1 MSRHRTPQFRIL
13 ASGGM
18 WLLGSVLGSA
28 LSLAAQQPA
37 VASTQSSPDSPPP
50 QQQAT
55 PSSSKGPTATFIGY
69 ATNPSIFFPDIA
81 TSPGPLTTGGKFK
94 LFVNQS
100 ISPPY
105 VFAAAFSAAF
115 NQARNVPK
123 GYGQGWD
130 AYSSRFGGNMARA
143 SSSSFFG
150 TFLFASLLHEDP
162 RFFPESKPSFWR
174 SLKYSTQRIVIT
186 RNDSG
191 KDVFNTS
198 GLLGPLASE
207 GLANVYLPSSEQTV
221 GKTLTRFAADVAWR
235 VGGNMFKDY
244 WPTFFRNMGLNR
256 LKVIPDPGNP
266 RGSSKL
272 SKSQRFSLRPA
283 PKDR

>member
-1 MSRHRTPQFRIL
+1 MSRRRTPQFSIV
-13 ASGGM
+13 ASWGM
-18 WLLGSVLGSA
+18 WLLSLVLGGA

-37 VASTQSSPDSPPP
+37 APSTQTSPDSSPTR
-50 QQQAT
+50 QQKT
-55 PSSSKGPTATFIGY
+55 PGTDEGPAARFVGY
-69 ATNPSIFFPDIA
+69 ATNPSTFFPDIA
-81 TSPGPLTTGGKFK
+81 TSPGPLTTTGKFK

-105 VFAAAFSAAF
+105 ILESAFSAAF
-115 NQARNVPK
+115 DQARNVPK
-123 GYGQGWD
+123 DYGQGW
-130 AYSSRFGGNMARA
+130 AGYGSRFGADMARS

-150 TFLFASLLHEDP
+150 TFLFASLLHQDP

-174 SLKYSTQRIVIT
+174 SLKYSTQRVVIT

-191 KDVFNTS
+191 RDVFNTS

-221 GKTLTRFAADVAWR
+221 GKTLTRFATDLAWR
-235 VGGNMFKDY
+235 VGGNMFKNY

-256 LKVIPDPGNP
+256 LKVIPDPV
-266 RGSSKL
+266 RQK
-272 SKSQRFSLRPA
+272 PA
-283 PKDR
+283 Q

>member
-1 MSRHRTPQFRIL
+1 MSRRRTPQLSIF
-13 ASGGM
+13 ASWGM
-18 WLLGSVLGSA
+18 WVSSSVLGFA

-37 VASTQSSPDSPPP
+37 APGTQTSPDSSPTR
-50 QQQAT
+50 QQNT
-55 PSSSKGPTATFIGY
+55 PSSDESSAARFIGY
-69 ATNPSIFFPDIA
+69 ATNPSTFFPDIA
-81 TSPGPLTTGGKFK
+81 TSPGPLTTTGKFK

-105 VFAAAFSAAF
+105 ILESAFSAAF
-115 NQARNVPK
+115 DQARNVPK
-123 GYGQGWD
+123 DYGQGWA
-130 AYSSRFGGNMARA
+130 AYGSRFGANMARS

-150 TFLFASLLHEDP
+150 TFLLASLLHQDP

-174 SLKYSTQRIVIT
+174 SLKYSTQRVVIT

-191 KDVFNTS
+191 RDVFNTS

-221 GKTLTRFAADVAWR
+221 GKTLTRFAADLAWR
-235 VGGNMFKDY
+235 GGGNMFKDY

-256 LKVIPDPGNP
+256 LKVIPDPGK
-266 RGSSKL
+266 SSGHEQAK
-272 SKSQRFSLRPA
+272 PT
-283 PKDR
+283 DH

>member
-1 MSRHRTPQFRIL
+1 MSRRRTPQFSTF
-13 ASGGM
+13 ASWGM
-18 WLLGSVLGSA
+18 WLLSSVLGFA

-37 VASTQSSPDSPPP
+37 APSTQTSPDSSATR
-50 QQQAT
+50 QQNS
-55 PSSSKGPTATFIGY
+55 PSTDEGPTARFIGY
-69 ATNPSIFFPDIA
+69 ATNPSTFFPDIA
-81 TSPGPLTTGGKFK
+81 TSPGPLTTTGKFK

-105 VFAAAFSAAF
+105 ILESAFSAAF
-115 NQARNVPK
+115 EQARNVPK
-123 GYGQGWD
+123 DYGQGWA
-130 AYSSRFGGNMARA
+130 AYGSRFGADMARS

-150 TFLFASLLHEDP
+150 TFLLASLLHQDP

-174 SLKYSTQRIVIT
+174 SLKYSTQRVVIT

-191 KDVFNTS
+191 RDVFNTS

-221 GKTLTRFAADVAWR
+221 GKTLTRFAADLAWR

-256 LKVIPDPGNP
+256 LRVIPDPAK
-266 RGSSKL
+266 SSGL
-272 SKSQRFSLRPA
+272 EQARPT
-283 PKDR
+283 DH

>member
-1 MSRHRTPQFRIL
+1 MSRHRTPEFPTF
-13 ASGGM
+13 AYWGM

-28 LSLAAQQPA
+28 LSLAAQQPV
-37 VASTQSSPDSPPP
+37 VASTQSSPDSSPPR
-50 QQQAT
+50 QQ
-55 PSSSKGPTATFIGY
+55 TAPGSNEGRTARFIGY

-105 VFAAAFSAAF
+105 VLAAASSAAID
-115 NQARNVPK
+115 QARNVPR

-130 AYSSRFGGNMARA
+130 AYGSRFGANMATA

-150 TFLFASLLHEDP
+150 TFLLASLLHEDP
-162 RFFPESKPSFWR
+162 RFFPENKPSFWR
-174 SLKYSTQRIVIT
+174 SLKYSTRRIVIT

-221 GKTLTRFAADVAWR
+221 GKTFTRFAADLAWR

-256 LKVIPDPGNP
+256 LKVIPDPG
-266 RGSSKL
+266 KQA
-272 SKSQRFSLRPA
+272 K
-283 PKDR
+283 